1 MGARS
6 NGDWVIHATCHTG
19 LDIRQIRMYVQLYM
33 TPTRQPPAASD
44 EVKQFACA
52 CANVR
57 RASRAITQFYDSV
70 FQAGGY
76 SIAQYGL
83 LHSLALTKIATQAQ
97 LGAILT
103 VDPTTLSRTLRPLL
117 RKKWIEKIPGTD
129 RREQYLQLT
138 AEGRKQLKKAQ
149 PNWLRA
155 QARLR
160 RSLGDEEFSQ
170 LQALLTRAVE
180 AVQKA

>member
-1 MGARS
+1 M
-6 NGDWVIHATCHTG
+6 
-19 LDIRQIRMYVQLYM
+19 
-33 TPTRQPPAASD
+33 
-44 EVKQFACA
+44 
-52 CANVR
+52 
-57 RASRAITQFYDSV
+57 
-70 FQAGGY
+70 
-76 SIAQYGL
+76 
-83 LHSLALTKIATQAQ
+83 
-97 LGAILT
+97 AILT

-160 RSLGDEEFSQ
+160 RSLGDEEFNQ
-170 LQALLTRAVE
+170 LETLSDQSCEGRSKGVTEAMSRAIHSGCVGDSL
-180 AVQKA
+180 AP

>member
-1 MGARS
+1 MTLTKPQLARS
-6 NGDWVIHATCHTG
+6 NKVT
-19 LDIRQIRMYVQLYM
+19 
-33 TPTRQPPAASD
+33 
-44 EVKQFACA
+44 QFACA

-83 LHSLALTKIATQAQ
+83 LHALAMTKIATQAQ

-160 RSLGDEEFSQ
+160 KSLGDQEFNH
-170 LQALLTRAVE
+170 LQALLTRAVQ

>member
-1 MGARS
+1 
-6 NGDWVIHATCHTG
+6 
-19 LDIRQIRMYVQLYM
+19 M
-33 TPTRQPPAASD
+33 TPPKQPPAGSD
-44 EVKQFACA
+44 KVTELVCA

-83 LHSLALTKIATQAQ
+83 LHALAWSKIATQVQ

-170 LQALLTRAVE
+170 LQDLLTKAVQ